1 MYHVHCQV
9 VDFQEPGIERRHVV
23 LNKLKSRSAGVEVKM
38 PASFASC
45 ISCIFAYE
53 LCREEDANYTIASE
67 HF

>member
-9 VDFQEPGIERRHVV
+9 VDFQEPSIERRNVV

-45 ISCIFAYE
+45 IFAYE
-53 LCREEDANYTIASE
+53 LQRGRQLSTITFE
-67 HF
+67 